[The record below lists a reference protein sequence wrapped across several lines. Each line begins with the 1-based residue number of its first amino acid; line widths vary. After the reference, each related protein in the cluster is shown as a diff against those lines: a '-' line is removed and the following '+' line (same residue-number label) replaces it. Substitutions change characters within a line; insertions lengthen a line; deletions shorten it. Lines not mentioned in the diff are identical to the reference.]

1 MSRFDQVLDEF
12 DGACDHDHHPR
23 KVSYF
28 LSLDI
33 NLLLLPDI
41 DEHEN
46 DADDEKRDDGQD
58 AEERDAEVESV
69 FDLL

>member
-1 MSRFDQVLDEF
+1 M
-12 DGACDHDHHPR
+12 
-23 KVSYF
+23 
-28 LSLDI
+28 
-33 NLLLLPDI
+33 PDI